1 MDVILQILLLLIV
14 AKLFGELVERAGY
27 PALIGEIGAGILL
40 GPSLLGWVTMN
51 ETLEVFA
58 DIGIIALLFISGADM
73 NLKSFLERRNV
84 AVTTAVAGVVV
95 PFAGG
100 ALLGHL
106 LHLSQSETL
115 FIAIALSITSIGVSV
130 RILVDYK
137 QLNSTVGTAIV
148 SAAVL
153 DDIIGIILLGVLS
166 AVAMPG
172 TTPASASFPLGILI
186 AVIFLVLFVLIAP
199 RTLQWVFEWARKT
212 ETHEMVYSIA
222 IILALGSAWLSHTA
236 GLHYSIGAFI
246 AGLILGDRI
255 RDDRL
260 LFDSLTD
267 FGFGFFVTF
276 FFASIGLL
284 FSFTQ
289 ETFLSPYIIPLI
301 VVAVAGKII
310 GGYIGSLHFLSRAEA
325 LLVGLG
331 MTPRGGI
338 ELVIAKVALVGGIIG
353 SALFSAVTVMVI
365 ATIIVT
371 PILMKHGFV
380 WARIGQTEGTQSD
393 GQ

>member
-1 MDVILQILLLLIV
+1 MDVILQVLLLLIM

-27 PALIGEIGAGILL
+27 PALIGEIAAGILL

-73 NLKSFLERRNV
+73 NLKAFLERRNV
-84 AVTTAVAGVVV
+84 AVTTALAGVVV

-106 LHLSQSETL
+106 LHFSQVETF

-153 DDIIGIILLGVLS
+153 DDIIGIILLGILS
-166 AVAMPG
+166 AVAMSG
-172 TTPASASFPLGILI
+172 TMSASGSFAQGLLI
-186 AVIFLVLFVLIAP
+186 AIGFLVLFVLAAP
-199 RTLQWVFEWARKT
+199 RALQWIFDRARKT

-222 IILALGSAWLSHTA
+222 LILALGSAWLSHTA
-236 GLHYSIGAFI
+236 GLHYAIGAFI

-255 RDDRL
+255 RSDRL

-284 FSFTQ
+284 FSFTR

-301 VVAVAGKII
+301 IVAVAGKII
-310 GGYIGSLHFLSRAEA
+310 GGYIGSHHFLSRTEA

-331 MTPRGGI
+331 MTPRGGV
-338 ELVIAKVALVGGIIG
+338 ELVIAKVALAGGIIG

-365 ATIIVT
+365 TTIVMT
-371 PILMKHGFV
+371 PLLMRHGFA
-380 WARIGQTEGTQSD
+380 WAEAGRIKESGGKEP
-393 GQ
+393 